1 MFITVPHSQSVQ
13 MWMISLSNQKCP
25 KALFGKVEKHQILR
39 VIHYHFMLGSQWAT
53 AGTPRQNIDPVVK
66 GIICTT
72 ITNDSPSI
80 KTLRMSLSL
89 RRNKT
94 ILWCIKRHRHW
105 HCEIKFCWVHRQ
117 RVDTA
122 EWNIR
127 DGEGLQTIRKWRNN
141 LWLQLTGFDLTVQ
154 YLKWVKHQAWQN
166 CISSTQIAWKL
177 K

>member
-1 MFITVPHSQSVQ
+1 MFITVPHSQSIQ
-13 MWMISLSNQKCP
+13 TWMISLSNQKFP

-80 KTLRMSLSL
+80 KTLRISLSL

-94 ILWCIKRHRHW
+94 ILWCVKRHRHW
-105 HCEIKFCWVHRQ
+105 YCEIGSVVNLIQISFCWVHRQ
-117 RVDTA
+117 AVDIA
-122 EWNIR
+122 EWNIWWWDR
-127 DGEGLQTIRKWRNN
+127 VTNYKKMGK
-141 LWLQLTGFDLTVQ
+141 
-154 YLKWVKHQAWQN
+154 
-166 CISSTQIAWKL
+166 
-177 K
+177 